1 MTSFDKPV
9 SHHDHTPVKTHDQ
22 LGEALDQLTDHQ
34 QQLDG
39 DGVMVGVSREALDI
53 VLDHVAKRGVTVDVK
68 LDASEA
74 RAALGEVADLA
85 KDVTR
90 FLVHP
95 DCKVVHGAD
104 EQEFTV
110 ASLHTVDGVLHCDCE
125 PVGGGE
131 AVMLPFRELWP
142 AGPASDS
149 TREMVKIVARS
160 ITEDMVAQLI
170 EQGALKK
177 PDPADLPAYAS
188 PPLSRE
194 PHPDWQSGG
203 QGGRHAP
210 MDRPEITVEHD
221 LIPGMEQIVGGEQSE
236 TVHHLGVHPEYLME
250 PNSTKADPAVKE

>member
-9 SHHDHTPVKTHDQ
+9 SHHDHTPVKTREVLARFAAFADPKRIAPDG
-22 LGEALDQLTDHQ
+22 LVITNGSPMAKAQLTM
-34 QQLDG
+34 G
-39 DGVMVGVSREALDI
+39 DCYAAADAL
-53 VLDHVAKRGVTVDVK
+53 AE
-68 LDASEA
+68 LDAST
-74 RAALGEVADLA
+74 GEVADLA